1 MLPVHFWKSVTVV
14 SRHKPNTFAAFSAL
28 VSEIFGVGAALVIAG
43 GKKKKK
49 KGNLDSMLNILK
61 GRDITLPT
69 KVRL

>member
-28 VSEIFGVGAALVIAG
+28 VSEIFGVGAALVIAE
-43 GKKKKK
+43 KRKK